1 MDAAHER
8 ITGRKAKTTELSAA
22 AKIKAVDTDGDGVLS
37 AEEHAAGSKRMFEKM
52 DGNKDGLLSKDELA
66 AGHAKMMPK
75 IGSERAR

>member
-52 DGNKDGLLSKDELA
+52 DGNKDELA